1 MALIAK
7 GLVKSFGK
15 RVVVKGVSLFVEQGE
30 IVGLLGPNGAG
41 KTTTF
46 YILSGI
52 ERPQEGKIVLG
63 ERDITS
69 FRLYRR
75 ARLGISFLPQ
85 NRSLF
90 RGLSVL
96 DNIVSVLQLRGFDLD
111 ECVERARVL
120 LEEYELDGLLESK
133 ASTLSG
139 GEARRLEIARALAME
154 PSFVLLD
161 EPLAGI
167 DPITVKMVQN
177 LVTGLKHKGMGI
189 LISDHNVRET
199 LRICDRAYIM
209 NEGQLSAWGKVQEL
223 VENQLVRKVYL
234 GEDFRL

>member
-7 GLVKSFGK
+7 RLVKSFGK

-46 YILSGI
+46 YMLSGI
-52 ERPQEGKIVLG
+52 ERPQRGSIILEK
-63 ERDITS
+63 RDVTS
-69 FRLYRR
+69 FRLYQR

-85 NRSLF
+85 HRSLF

-111 ECVERARVL
+111 ECIERARVL
-120 LEEYELDGLLESK
+120 LEEYALDGLSESK

-154 PSFVLLD
+154 PSYVLLD

-209 NEGQLSAWGKVQEL
+209 NEGQISAWGRVQEL

-234 GEDFRL
+234 GENFRL